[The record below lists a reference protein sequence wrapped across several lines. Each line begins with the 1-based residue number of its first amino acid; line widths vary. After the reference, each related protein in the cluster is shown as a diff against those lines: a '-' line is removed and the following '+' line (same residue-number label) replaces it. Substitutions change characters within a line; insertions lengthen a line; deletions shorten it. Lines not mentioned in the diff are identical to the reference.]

1 MPASETKKCL
11 ACGKPVKGRSDK
23 KFCDDYCRNNYNNS
37 LKGEDSKLIRN
48 INNAL
53 RKNHY
58 ILQSLL
64 PAGEETAKT
73 NREKLSNLGFRFQYM
88 THQYQNK
95 KGNIYFFCYDH
106 GYLPLDNNWFLIVR
120 RTQQR

>member
-1 MPASETKKCL
+1 MPVTETKKCL
-11 ACGKPVKGRSDK
+11 ACGKQVFGRSDK
-23 KFCDDYCRNNYNNS
+23 KYCNDYCRNNYNNG
-37 LKGEDSKLIRN
+37 LKGDYAKLIRN

-64 PAGEETAKT
+64 PANEETSKT
-73 NREKLSNLGFRFQYM
+73 TREKMSNLGFRFQYM

-95 KGNIYFFCYDH
+95 KGNTYFFCYDH
-106 GYLPLDNNWFLIVR
+106 GYLPLDNDWLLIVR
-120 RTQQR
+120 RS